1 MKITGDKVKE
11 AVHLMKAGKSDL
23 SGGFTS
29 DSLINAPV
37 EVFNMLALVYRS
49 WLIHGTVTNSLL
61 ACSFLPLLKNALK
74 DPAST
79 NSYRAI
85 AGSSLLLKLFDKL
98 VLLLWGH
105 LVISDSLQF
114 GYKTMTG
121 TTQCSWLLMEVVGHF
136 QRSGNN
142 PIVTLLDCSRAFDVC
157 RFSTIFSRLLD
168 RKLPPIVV
176 RTLMVAY
183 TEQYA
188 WTKWGSAKSD
198 IFSIKNGTRQGSVL
212 SAAVFSMYVDP
223 LLVELRAR
231 GLGCHVAG
239 VFMGALGYCDD
250 LALVSPSRDS
260 MQEMLNVCEKF
271 AKLTGLTFS
280 TDPNPSK
287 SKTKCIFMCGRKTGL
302 AKPAPLTLDGK
313 MLPWVPSATHLGHE
327 IHESGTMELDAR
339 QKKYKFIS
347 DSVDIRETFGF
358 ASPTEVLRAI
368 KVYCG
373 AFYGSMLWDLGGPG
387 AGQVFKSWNTCI
399 KLTWQ
404 VPRATRSYFVDQLL
418 ASDVTSVKTDIM
430 TRYTKF
436 LKSLNN
442 SPSSEVSIMAN
453 IASRDV
459 RSVTGSNI
467 AHIFAITGLD
477 PRHASPNDIKTV
489 SNMLRSEPDHI
500 DSWRIPYLAKLLT
513 WRGEK
518 HFVSDDKL
526 VSEFTNLINSL
537 CIN

>member
-1 MKITGDKVKE
+1 
-11 AVHLMKAGKSDL
+11 
-23 SGGFTS
+23 
-29 DSLINAPV
+29 
-37 EVFNMLALVYRS
+37 
-49 WLIHGTVTNSLL
+49 
-61 ACSFLPLLKNALK
+61 
-74 DPAST
+74 
-79 NSYRAI
+79 
-85 AGSSLLLKLFDKL
+85 
-98 VLLLWGH
+98 
-105 LVISDSLQF
+105 
-114 GYKTMTG
+114 
-121 TTQCSWLLMEVVGHF
+121 
-136 QRSGNN
+136 
-142 PIVTLLDCSRAFDVC
+142 
-157 RFSTIFSRLLD
+157 
-168 RKLPPIVV
+168 
-176 RTLMVAY
+176 
-183 TEQYA
+183 
-188 WTKWGSAKSD
+188 
-198 IFSIKNGTRQGSVL
+198 
-212 SAAVFSMYVDP
+212 
-223 LLVELRAR
+223 
-231 GLGCHVAG
+231 
-239 VFMGALGYCDD
+239 
-250 LALVSPSRDS
+250 
-260 MQEMLNVCEKF
+260 
-271 AKLTGLTFS
+271 
-280 TDPNPSK
+280 
-287 SKTKCIFMCGRKTGL
+287 
-302 AKPAPLTLDGK
+302 
-313 MLPWVPSATHLGHE
+313 
-327 IHESGTMELDAR
+327 
-339 QKKYKFIS
+339 
-347 DSVDIRETFGF
+347 
-358 ASPTEVLRAI
+358 
-368 KVYCG
+368 
-373 AFYGSMLWDLGGPG
+373 MLWDLGGPG